1 MDTFVPGINI
11 SAKDYVIVYVANLF
25 FKHKDEF
32 KLYKIINFVDALVHL
47 INGILSITL
56 ASDTGKNITFPV
68 QRTFVGWDTCNSSYI
83 PQNTSFGFR
92 DFIITPASTE
102 KGFDVNLLY
111 LIVSFHWLSFVF
123 QMGVYFTDYSEL
135 ITERGVN
142 FLRFIEYSISA
153 SIMLLCIAFISNIV
167 LLPSLVGLFFM
178 SFATM
183 ILGGIAEALF
193 DDSFVDATKKNYSK
207 AEEYVPLY
215 VRSLGW
221 VAHLTGWV
229 TLTAAYG
236 VMIFDNFGL
245 SVGKSDV
252 AVPGFVTFI
261 VIGIFCFYMVFGVI
275 QLLQL
280 CMKDPWMGAL
290 CGNSRGKSLRL
301 GKNIDITCGRLN
313 VTLNEFV
320 ELLYVFNSL
329 TTKTILGWV
338 IISNLLSDQQMSGG
352 PLPTC

>member
-1 MDTFVPGINI
+1 MNFIN
-11 SAKDYVIVYVANLF
+11 VF
-25 FKHKDEF
+25 FKHKGEF
-32 KLYKIINFVDALVHL
+32 KLYKIINFIAALVHL
-47 INGILSITL
+47 TNGILSIAL
-56 ASDTGKNITFPV
+56 ASDSGRNISFPV
-68 QRTFVGWDTCNSSYI
+68 QRTFVGWDTCNSSI
-83 PQNTSFGFR
+83 VPKNTSYGFGE
-92 DFIITPASTE
+92 FIITPASTE
-102 KGFDVNLLY
+102 QGFTVNLLY
-111 LIVSFHWLSFVF
+111 LIVSFHMLSFVF
-123 QMGVYFTDYSEL
+123 QMSVYATDYSEL

-183 ILGGIAEALF
+183 ILGGIAESLF
-193 DDSFVDATKKNYSK
+193 DDYIVGSKTVIYADENYI
-207 AEEYVPLY
+207 PLY
-215 VRSLGW
+215 LRSLGW
-221 VAHLTGWV
+221 AAHLAGWV

-236 VMIFDNFGL
+236 VIIFDNFVL
-245 SVGKSDV
+245 SVSKSDV

-261 VIGIFCFYMVFGVI
+261 VIGIFCFYMVFGAI

-280 CMKDPWMGAL
+280 CMKDPCMGSL
-290 CGNSRGKSLRL
+290 CGSWCGGRWYSPLRR

-338 IISNLLSDQQMSGG
+338 IISNLLSDEQMSGG

>member
-11 SAKDYVIVYVANLF
+11 SAKDYVIEYVANLL
-25 FKHKDEF
+25 FKHKGEF
-32 KLYKIINFVDALVHL
+32 KLYKIINFIAALVHL
-47 INGILSITL
+47 TNGILSIAL
-56 ASDTGKNITFPV
+56 ASDSGRNISFPV
-68 QRTFVGWDTCNSSYI
+68 QRTFVGWDTCNSSI
-83 PQNTSFGFR
+83 VPKNTSYGFGE
-92 DFIITPASTE
+92 FIITPASTE
-102 KGFDVNLLY
+102 QGFTVNLLG
-111 LIVSFHWLSFVF
+111 LIVSFHMLSFFF
-123 QMGVYFTDYSEL
+123 QMSVYVTDYSEL

-153 SIMLLCIAFISNIV
+153 SIMLICIAFISNIV
-167 LLPSLVGLFFM
+167 LLPSLVGLFVL

-183 ILGGIAEALF
+183 VLGGIAEALF
-193 DDSFVDATKKNYSK
+193 DDILVGDELSGDDTYLK
-207 AEEYVPLY
+207 L
-215 VRSLGW
+215 RRIGW

-245 SVGKSDV
+245 SVGKSNV

-275 QLLQL
+275 QLCQL
-280 CMKDPWMGAL
+280 CFKDPGMGSL
-290 CGNSRGKSLRL
+290 CGLYRPPKEFQVYGMNP
-301 GKNIDITCGRLN
+301 
-313 VTLNEFV
+313 NEFV

-338 IISNLLSDQQMSGG
+338 IISNLLSDEQMSGG